1 MASAMMT
8 ILKRRANDQANLAD
22 GGAGVAAQQQ
32 AFRDAIDAKE
42 LARQE
47 RADRN
52 AASSAPVRCFNALL
66 DVLNSM
72 TMQTL
77 MYIIFVA
84 IFQSLSGSMRVTEE
98 FFVDKIVQDK
108 LVQPDIF
115 SAIRRAADIYEWGN
129 TVLLPGLFGDMGPC
143 TETPGSYAYPKTCV
157 DEAWPDGDGS
167 MHGDGARPYS
177 VPELVEL
184 MDQLDWTEGVMIRQV
199 RAGAQ
204 DCPAFQTL
212 GECFPL
218 LGAPDGL
225 MTGGST
231 EPFGFNWTHPDE
243 SPEHPWTFFA
253 PEQLGSNPAGITSG
267 QPLFQANWEG
277 SGFVAVMIPF
287 FSDTFLEPESG
298 TAREI
303 TDYRDS
309 YVNVTNGRV
318 GRYHCIRTSLN
329 GIHIKQLCD
338 PGQDGNGTGTLTGAV
353 RNAAEE
359 FWNDLKRGHF
369 IDARTRL
376 MTITLQL
383 KANSIGVRYRTT
395 LIFEQSAPGAW
406 LTSYSVETRLLSKTQ
421 IASMLTFANVALALI
436 IFFCLL
442 EGVELSNSVVA
453 YFANM
458 WNVMDWANYI
468 IFFFTYN
475 GILYYLQTLTE
486 TPENAGCAS
495 YMCSQVGYFDD
506 WKVMK
511 AFSDAKT
518 ALSLCVCVQLFKVMK
533 VCALLMPKMG
543 LATAVL
549 KKTALD
555 LLFFGVTFII
565 AMFAFSMMLQIQL
578 GPVMENYSSQIP
590 AFLALFRALFGD
602 FDINE
607 ILTNS
612 GNYLNALLFLG
623 YLFVA
628 VFIMLS
634 MFLAI
639 LAEGQVAVRDDEKN
653 WRESMKGAGKLDDEY
668 GVVSATGRLV
678 SSSIIQPLRTA
689 LLAPLLEDEPE
700 AKAEEPA
707 AGAPD
712 AGAPEEVVGVP
723 AETESLLNSLPAIAE
738 PMQQMVQVLGTL
750 SERLSAIES
759 MLAGDSSPRMSPVPE
774 VPEPLPEPRRSSSF
788 KAQTK
793 EPEYAPAPAAIV
805 NDGRPPLNSSP
816 SKSDVARLWV

>member
-1 MASAMMT
+1 
-8 ILKRRANDQANLAD
+8 
-22 GGAGVAAQQQ
+22 
-32 AFRDAIDAKE
+32 
-42 LARQE
+42 
-47 RADRN
+47 
-52 AASSAPVRCFNALL
+52 
-66 DVLNSM
+66 
-72 TMQTL
+72 

-98 FFVDKIVQDK
+98 FLVDKIVQDK

-115 SAIRRAADIYEWGN
+115 SAVRRAADIYEWGN
-129 TVLLPGLFGDMGPC
+129 TALLPGLFGDMGPC

-167 MHGDGARPYS
+167 MHRDGARPYS

-184 MDQLDWTEGVMIRQV
+184 MDQLDWTEGIMIRQV

-243 SPEHPWTFFA
+243 SPEHPWTFFT

-298 TAREI
+298 TALEI

-318 GRYHCIRTSLN
+318 GRYYCIRTSLN
-329 GIHIKQLCD
+329 GLHLKQLCD

-395 LIFEQSAPGAW
+395 LIFEQTAPGAW
-406 LTSYSVETRLLSKTQ
+406 LSSYSVDTRLLSETQ
-421 IASMLTFANVALALI
+421 INNMLMFANVALAMI
-436 IFFCLL
+436 ILFCLM
-442 EGVELSNSVVA
+442 EGVELWSEGAIA
-453 YFANM
+453 YSSNM
-458 WNVMDWANYI
+458 WNVMDWANYV
-468 IFFFTYN
+468 IFFLTYA
-475 GILYYLQTLTE
+475 GIQKYLQTLTK

-506 WKVMK
+506 WKVMN

-518 ALSLCVCVQLFKVMK
+518 ALSICVCVQLFKVMK
-533 VCALLMPKMG
+533 VCAMLMPKMG

-578 GPVMENYSSQIP
+578 GPVMANYSSQIP

-602 FDINE
+602 FDIND

-612 GNYLNALLFLG
+612 GSYSNALIFLG
-623 YLFVA
+623 YLFIA
-628 VFIMLS
+628 VFVMLS

-639 LAEGQVAVRDDEKN
+639 LAEGQVAVRDDERS
-653 WRESMKGAGKLDDEY
+653 WRESMAGAGKLDDEY

-678 SSSIIQPLRTA
+678 SSSIIQPLRAA
-689 LLAPLLEDEPE
+689 LLAPLVEDEPE
-700 AKAEEPA
+700 AKVEEPA

-712 AGAPEEVVGVP
+712 AGAPDDGAPEEVVGVSV
-723 AETESLLNSLPAIAE
+723 ETESLLNSLPAIAE
-738 PMQQMVQVLGTL
+738 SMPQMVQVLGAL

-759 MLAGDSSPRMSPVPE
+759 MLARDSSPRMSPVPE
-774 VPEPLPEPRRSSSF
+774 APEPRR
-788 KAQTK
+788 Q
-793 EPEYAPAPAAIV
+793 
-805 NDGRPPLNSSP
+805 LNC
-816 SKSDVARLWV
+816 

>member
-1 MASAMMT
+1 
-8 ILKRRANDQANLAD
+8 
-22 GGAGVAAQQQ
+22 
-32 AFRDAIDAKE
+32 
-42 LARQE
+42 
-47 RADRN
+47 
-52 AASSAPVRCFNALL
+52 
-66 DVLNSM
+66 
-72 TMQTL
+72 
-77 MYIIFVA
+77 
-84 IFQSLSGSMRVTEE
+84 
-98 FFVDKIVQDK
+98 
-108 LVQPDIF
+108 
-115 SAIRRAADIYEWGN
+115 
-129 TVLLPGLFGDMGPC
+129 
-143 TETPGSYAYPKTCV
+143 
-157 DEAWPDGDGS
+157 
-167 MHGDGARPYS
+167 
-177 VPELVEL
+177 
-184 MDQLDWTEGVMIRQV
+184 
-199 RAGAQ
+199 
-204 DCPAFQTL
+204 
-212 GECFPL
+212 
-218 LGAPDGL
+218 
-225 MTGGST
+225 
-231 EPFGFNWTHPDE
+231 
-243 SPEHPWTFFA
+243 
-253 PEQLGSNPAGITSG
+253 
-267 QPLFQANWEG
+267 
-277 SGFVAVMIPF
+277 
-287 FSDTFLEPESG
+287 
-298 TAREI
+298 
-303 TDYRDS
+303 
-309 YVNVTNGRV
+309 
-318 GRYHCIRTSLN
+318 
-329 GIHIKQLCD
+329 
-338 PGQDGNGTGTLTGAV
+338 
-353 RNAAEE
+353 
-359 FWNDLKRGHF
+359 
-369 IDARTRL
+369 
-376 MTITLQL
+376 
-383 KANSIGVRYRTT
+383 
-395 LIFEQSAPGAW
+395 
-406 LTSYSVETRLLSKTQ
+406 
-421 IASMLTFANVALALI
+421 
-436 IFFCLL
+436 
-442 EGVELSNSVVA
+442 
-453 YFANM
+453 
-458 WNVMDWANYI
+458 
-468 IFFFTYN
+468 
-475 GILYYLQTLTE
+475 
-486 TPENAGCAS
+486 
-495 YMCSQVGYFDD
+495 MCSQVGYFDD

-533 VCALLMPKMG
+533 VCAMLMPKMG

-653 WRESMKGAGKLDDEY
+653 WRASMAGAGKPDDEY

-678 SSSIIQPLRTA
+678 SSSIIQPLRAA

>member
-1 MASAMMT
+1 
-8 ILKRRANDQANLAD
+8 
-22 GGAGVAAQQQ
+22 
-32 AFRDAIDAKE
+32 
-42 LARQE
+42 
-47 RADRN
+47 
-52 AASSAPVRCFNALL
+52 
-66 DVLNSM
+66 
-72 TMQTL
+72 
-77 MYIIFVA
+77 
-84 IFQSLSGSMRVTEE
+84 
-98 FFVDKIVQDK
+98 
-108 LVQPDIF
+108 
-115 SAIRRAADIYEWGN
+115 
-129 TVLLPGLFGDMGPC
+129 
-143 TETPGSYAYPKTCV
+143 
-157 DEAWPDGDGS
+157 
-167 MHGDGARPYS
+167 MHRDGARPYS

-243 SPEHPWTFFA
+243 SPEHPWTFFT

-298 TAREI
+298 TALEI
-303 TDYRDS
+303 ADYRDS

-318 GRYHCIRTSLN
+318 GRYYCIRTSLN
-329 GIHIKQLCD
+329 GLHLKQLCD

-395 LIFEQSAPGAW
+395 LIFEQTAPGAW
-406 LTSYSVETRLLSKTQ
+406 LTSYSVDTRLLSETQ
-421 IASMLTFANVALALI
+421 INNMLTFANVALAMI
-436 IFFCLL
+436 ILFCLM
-442 EGVELSNSVVA
+442 EGVELSSEGAIA
-453 YFANM
+453 YSSNM

-468 IFFFTYN
+468 IFFLTYA
-475 GILYYLQTLTE
+475 GIQYYLQTLTE

-518 ALSLCVCVQLFKVMK
+518 ALSICVCVQLFKVMK
-533 VCALLMPKMG
+533 VCAMLMPKMG

-555 LLFFGVTFII
+555 LLFFGATFII

-578 GPVMENYSSQIP
+578 GPVMANYSSQIP

-639 LAEGQVAVRDDEKN
+639 LAEGQVAVRDDERS
-653 WRESMKGAGKLDDEY
+653 WRESMAGAGKLDDEY

-678 SSSIIQPLRTA
+678 SSSIIQPLRAA
-689 LLAPLLEDEPE
+689 LLAPLVEDEPE
-700 AKAEEPA
+700 AKVEEPA

-712 AGAPEEVVGVP
+712 AGAPADGAPEEVVGVSV
-723 AETESLLNSLPAIAE
+723 ETESLLNSLPAIAE
-738 PMQQMVQVLGTL
+738 SMPQMVQVLGAL

-759 MLAGDSSPRMSPVPE
+759 MLARDSSPRMSPVPE
-774 VPEPLPEPRRSSSF
+774 APEPQR
-788 KAQTK
+788 Q
-793 EPEYAPAPAAIV
+793 
-805 NDGRPPLNSSP
+805 LNC
-816 SKSDVARLWV
+816 